1 MASWILNL
9 QPTLKQKQNESESP
23 LILSTCLEHPAQRKV
38 PRDIQLS
45 TWLNILVLV
54 AETGQK
60 GRDQI
65 CLPSTVYL
73 LIDMLPTP
81 RGVISTIMVSN

>member
-1 MASWILNL
+1 MNLKSTTNTQAEAKWIRI
-9 QPTLKQKQNESESP
+9 TFDFVY
-23 LILSTCLEHPAQRKV
+23 LSSTPGTEKDAKGH
-38 PRDIQLS
+38 IQLS